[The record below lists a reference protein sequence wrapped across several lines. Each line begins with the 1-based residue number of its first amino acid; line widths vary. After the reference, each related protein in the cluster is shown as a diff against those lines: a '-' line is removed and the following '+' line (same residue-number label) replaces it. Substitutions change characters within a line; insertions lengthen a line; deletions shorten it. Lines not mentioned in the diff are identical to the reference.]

1 MDTNRQNVR
10 GAAKFTYF
18 LIFIIVIL
26 FVVEFNDGGK
36 TNVKNNVNEIPK
48 ATSFKIISS
57 SENQDLDRYLKEYA
71 NQKDEVEYKKNMAN
85 ISTEMVSNPLNDK
98 DGNIITDPK
107 EYKQQQLNNEI
118 DTVLKY
124 KSGKR
129 KEAAL
134 KSIDA
139 LQDEMFTMTDLKFN
153 IEKRKEQINILKGVK

>member
-1 MDTNRQNVR
+1 MSFTNQML
-10 GAAKFTYF
+10 GALGTATGALAAGQHIAEQKKANEAAEAQKE
-18 LIFIIVIL
+18 VQ
-26 FVVEFNDGGK
+26 
-36 TNVKNNVNEIPK
+36 VK
-48 ATSFKIISS
+48 
-57 SENQDLDRYLKEYA
+57 DLEYA
-71 NQKDEVEYKKNMAN
+71 NQKDEVEYKKNMAK
-85 ISTEMVSNPLNDK
+85 ISTEMVSKPLNDE
-98 DGNIITDPK
+98 DGNIITDPEK
-107 EYKQQQLNNEI
+107 YKQQQLNNEI